1 MITLITGAPR
11 SGKTLYTVDKLI
23 QPEIGR
29 VLDIDDDQDGL
40 IKVTRRILSNINQ
53 LQLVHELVDGEWL
66 SNLHTNRHI
75 GDFIVFDE
83 VQRVWP
89 NRPTGSKIPP
99 SVEYLQTHGHDAVDL
114 VIMTQSPNLIDP
126 GVRALVGRHLHVR
139 KVGAFGGA
147 IIYEWDGCSNAL
159 NFKNAFKKSAYK
171 YSRKAQ
177 SLYKSAKGH
186 TGSRASLP
194 TVLWVAL
201 ACTAG
206 AAYAWPTLMD
216 RIVSKGQAGV
226 TLSADAAPG
235 QQAAPAVP
243 AAPTGPV
250 TTVPVPPV
258 PLAPMG
264 PPPPT
269 FAGCAVARG
278 VCVCYDSTGSET
290 ADFPEGSCTVAAGHG
305 PLKLA
310 IADAKHGGRPSTDEQ
325 ADIAMMAWVK
335 DQRSR

>member
-23 QPEIGR
+23 HPEIGR
-29 VLDIDDDQDGL
+29 VLDIDDDQKGN
-40 IKVTRRILSNINQ
+40 IKITRRVLSNINQ
-53 LQLVHELVDGEWL
+53 LKLEHEMIDNDWL
-66 SNLHTNRHI
+66 LALHQNYKV

-89 NRPTGSKIPP
+89 NRPTGSKKPD
-99 SVEYLQTHGHDAVDL
+99 SVTYLETHGHEAVDM
-114 VIMTQSPNLIDP
+114 VIMTQNPNLLDP
-126 GVRALVGRHLHVR
+126 AVRSLVGRHLHVR
-139 KVGAFGGA
+139 KVGALGGA
-147 IIYEWDGCSNAL
+147 IIYEWDSCSNAL
-159 NFKNAFKKSAYK
+159 NFKNAFRKIAYK

-177 SLYKSAKGH
+177 KLYKSAKGH

-226 TLSADAAPG
+226 TLTADAAPG
-235 QQAAPAVP
+235 QPAAPAVP

-250 TTVPVPPV
+250 TTGPVPPV

-278 VCVCYDSTGSET
+278 VCVCYDSTGAET
-290 ADFPEGSCTVAAGHG
+290 ADFPDGSCTVAAGHG

-310 IADAKHGGRPSTDEQ
+310 IAEAQTGGRPS
-325 ADIAMMAWVK
+325 ADHAADLAMIAWTK
-335 DQRSR
+335 SNP